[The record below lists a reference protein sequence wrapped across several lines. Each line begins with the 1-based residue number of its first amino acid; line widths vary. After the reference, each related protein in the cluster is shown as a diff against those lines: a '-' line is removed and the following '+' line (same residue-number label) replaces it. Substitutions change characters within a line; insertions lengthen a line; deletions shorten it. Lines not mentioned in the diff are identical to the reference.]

1 MYYRGTRAA
10 SLLISKQNKLSNGQN
25 THTARIPRAKIVKF
39 EEHSRR
45 SSGNAL
51 LVAEFQMF
59 TCKIPAFFVFAHSA
73 AFKSA
78 QSLPSHCD
86 VWVEWSKFK
95 FVFFHRN
102 AQELTHTQ
110 ILGIFAAAIT
120 TFCNV
125 AARSMWALMWCVE
138 GSNINWLFS
147 SDSVIKSSR
156 LRHENNL

>member
-102 AQELTHTQ
+102 AQELTHTHTNIGNICSGNNNFLQ
-110 ILGIFAAAIT
+110 CGRAL
-120 TFCNV
+120 NV
-125 AARSMWALMWCVE
+125 
-138 GSNINWLFS
+138 S
-147 SDSVIKSSR
+147 SHVMCGR
-156 LRHENNL
+156 Q

>member
-25 THTARIPRAKIVKF
+25 THTTRIPRAKIVKF

-59 TCKIPAFFVFAHSA
+59 TCKIPAFFFRTQRCYQKRAIFAFPLWRLSGMKQVQVR
-73 AFKSA
+73 FF
-78 QSLPSHCD
+78 PSKRSRAHP
-86 VWVEWSKFK
+86 
-95 FVFFHRN
+95 
-102 AQELTHTQ
+102 HTQ

-125 AARSMWALMWCVE
+125 AARSHVMC
-138 GSNINWLFS
+138 G
-147 SDSVIKSSR
+147 R
-156 LRHENNL
+156 Q